1 MVKFSFVSL
10 DRRWRRNQARWP
22 SLRWQLCLFIS
33 LNMIVIAALLFDGP
47 VGAGASQPAPP
58 TRLFGRALTDFGKS
72 GWILC
77 ISAFLLFEGWAIA
90 RLSRSPTCRSRAMQ
104 ISWIG
109 CYLLVTVA
117 LSGLLANLLKRMIG
131 RARPEHFDQWGTF
144 GFSPFAGDASFESF
158 PSGHAT
164 TIGAVFVAFALFFP
178 RYGALLIAGGLWLG
192 MTRIMVG
199 AHYPS
204 DVIAGLALGGW
215 FSFMTAIVFA
225 RYGLVFRIGPD
236 NWPAPRQPLMKT

>member
-1 MVKFSFVSL
+1 M
-10 DRRWRRNQARWP
+10 
-22 SLRWQLCLFIS
+22 
-33 LNMIVIAALLFDGP
+33 G
-47 VGAGASQPAPP
+47 
-58 TRLFGRALTDFGKS
+58 
-72 GWILC
+72 
-77 ISAFLLFEGWAIA
+77 
-90 RLSRSPTCRSRAMQ
+90 
-104 ISWIG
+104 
-109 CYLLVTVA
+109 
-117 LSGLLANLLKRMIG
+117 
-131 RARPEHFDQWGTF
+131 HFWL
-144 GFSPFAGDASFESF
+144 FSPFAGDASFESF

-164 TIGAVFVAFALFFP
+164 TIGSVFVAFALFFP